1 MFFCRLSYRPVSGYL
16 DRLFS
21 YKETSQAALYHQQQ
35 HDNQS
40 GFYMD
45 FMDGT
50 AYKALN
56 LEDPRHIL
64 FNLAFDGY
72 LPDGDDKKYSLWPL
86 VLTPFN
92 FSPKM
97 R

>member
-1 MFFCRLSYRPVSGYL
+1 
-16 DRLFS
+16 
-21 YKETSQAALYHQQQ
+21 
-35 HDNQS
+35 
-40 GFYMD
+40 MD

-56 LEDPRHIL
+56 LEDPRHII
-64 FNLAFDGY
+64 FGLAFDGY
-72 LPDGDDKKYSLWPL
+72 LPNTDDKKYSLWPL

-92 FSPKM
+92 FSPKI

>member
-1 MFFCRLSYRPVSGYL
+1 MSSWCRQVSGYL

-21 YKETSQAALYHQQQ
+21 YKQSSEAALYHKRQ
-35 HDNQS
+35 HDNPLRP

-50 AYKALN
+50 AYQSLDIQ
-56 LEDPRHIL
+56 DPRHIL
-64 FNLAFDGY
+64 FGLAFDGY
-72 LPDGDDKKYSLWPL
+72 LPYADDKKFSLWPL

-92 FSPKM
+92 FSPKI